1 MAICPAGNQRSGMTD
16 GPASVDFLV
25 AGDLFVDL
33 VMSGFPSWPPAAGEE
48 IFAERFC
55 REIGGGAAIT
65 ACGLARLGAKA
76 GVVGM
81 VGKTDGQWLVE
92 KLELAGVDISAIQQ
106 SSSEPTAITVS
117 VSSTMDRTFLTYM
130 GANRELPAR
139 LRQWSSGS
147 ELVKVRH
154 VHLACA
160 PDPAEA
166 TKLFRELKAE
176 GATVSVD
183 VGWHPRWLADAR
195 CKAALREVDVFLP
208 NEREASLM
216 TGETEPRRILEAFQ
230 EMGVS
235 TVALKLGTRGAA
247 LLSDAK
253 ITLCAPLKVESVD
266 STGAGDCFDAGFLFA
281 WLRGDDSR
289 RCLKAGTICGAL
301 STRSLGGIT
310 GFPTTSE
317 LNTQMEAG
325 T

>member
-1 MAICPAGNQRSGMTD
+1 MSVHS
-16 GPASVDFLV
+16 PASMDFLV

-33 VMSGFPSWPPAAGEE
+33 VMSGFPAWPPGAGEE

-81 VGKTDGQWLVE
+81 VGKSDGQWLVE
-92 KLELAGVDISAIQQ
+92 KLQVAGVDISAIQQ

-117 VSSTMDRTFLTYM
+117 ISSAMDRTFLTYM
-130 GANRELPAR
+130 GANRELLAR

-147 ELVKVRH
+147 EFVKARH

-166 TKLFRELKAE
+166 AKVFREFKAQ
-176 GATVSVD
+176 GVTLSVD

-195 CKAALREVDVFLP
+195 CKEALREVDIFLP

-216 TGETEPRRILEAFQ
+216 TGESEPRQILEAFQ
-230 EMGVS
+230 EMGVG

-247 LLSDAK
+247 LLSDEK
-253 ITLCAPLKVESVD
+253 IMFCAPVKVESVD

-281 WLRGDDSR
+281 WLRGDDPQ

-301 STRSLGGIT
+301 STRNLGGIT
-310 GFPTTSE
+310 GFPTPSE
-317 LNTQMEAG
+317 LNAQMEAG